1 MEKMMQNQT
10 TQYITADKINEG
22 SNIHKKI
29 QRGKRMFLDANL
41 KPTGWN
47 SFQKYKYFEM
57 KDILP
62 TLLDVCEELN
72 MSTRFVFTSTSAN
85 LVIRDEDDE
94 SEVWYSQQ
102 IPEVNVPDAR
112 KAMQEIK
119 SIQTYAMR
127 CLYIQAFEIVEA
139 DSIEKGRIAEE
150 ERKAKKTRPA
160 QQKKQQQQQKKESQ
174 KRYYIK
180 KNEDIKPDMDEPVGQ
195 AHFDT
200 KVSTTEVVNM
210 SKEVQEA
217 LRKENKELTEDNIH
231 RKVDEL
237 YKDSRG
243 YTELLNMFDAGLKKA
258 KKQKSGYITY

>member
-1 MEKMMQNQT
+1 MMQNQT

-85 LVIRDEDDE
+85 LVIRDEDEE

-102 IPEVNVPDAR
+102 IPVVNVPDAR

-139 DSIEKGRIAEE
+139 DSIEKGSIAEE
-150 ERKAKKTRPA
+150 ERKAKKRHV
-160 QQKKQQQQQKKESQ
+160 QKKQQQQQKKESQ

-195 AHFDT
+195 AHLDMG

-217 LRKENKELTEDNIH
+217 LKKENKELNEENIH
-231 RKVDEL
+231 NKVDEL

-243 YTELLNMFDAGLKKA
+243 YTELLHMFDAGLKKA
-258 KKQKSGYITY
+258 KQSKVDNYITY